1 MPAVHVAKH
10 NGMCADTGRRIE
22 SEWSPSCFVV
32 FSKNSVYTLF
42 SFLSK
47 CSTLYL
53 VIIFCII
60 EYKNRCV
67 RVKVPPICPDPGRHD
82 IWLSPAAAETVS
94 VLCPQLLC
102 RILLTLFQNIRSHG
116 FFGWNTIVV
125 FSLSESRTASTS
137 ARNTQTVTDVMIRLF
152 ISCLQ
157 SYSFHICCL
166 HKNLCSCVATF
177 SFLFKAILRLYI
189 K

>member
-1 MPAVHVAKH
+1 
-10 NGMCADTGRRIE
+10 MCADTGRRIE

-67 RVKVPPICPDPGRHD
+67 RIKVPHICPDPGRHD
-82 IWLSPAAAETVS
+82 IRLSPAAAETVS

-137 ARNTQTVTDVMIRLF
+137 TRSTQNAQDDGCGRMLG
-152 ISCLQ
+152 C
-157 SYSFHICCL
+157 ICCISSRSMAGSPL
-166 HKNLCSCVATF
+166 CLLCS
-177 SFLFKAILRLYI
+177 FLRRPCRYRGGIFCF
-189 K
+189 

>member
-1 MPAVHVAKH
+1 
-10 NGMCADTGRRIE
+10 MCADAGRRIE
-22 SEWSPSCFVV
+22 SERRPSCFVV
-32 FSKNSVYTLF
+32 FSKKQRFYMLF

-47 CSTLYL
+47 CGTLYL

-67 RVKVPPICPDPGRHD
+67 RIKVPRIRPDPGRRGVR
-82 IWLSPAAAETVS
+82 LSPAAAETVS

-102 RILLTLFQNIRSHG
+102 RMLLTIFRIYAARFLWMEYF
-116 FFGWNTIVV
+116 VV

-137 ARNTQTVTDVMIRLF
+137 ARNTQTATVVMIRLF
-152 ISCLQ
+152 IIRLQ
-157 SYSFHICCL
+157 SCSFHIRCL
-166 HKNLCSCVATF
+166 HGNSLSCVAAF
-177 SFLFKAILRLYI
+177 SSLPEIILRLYI